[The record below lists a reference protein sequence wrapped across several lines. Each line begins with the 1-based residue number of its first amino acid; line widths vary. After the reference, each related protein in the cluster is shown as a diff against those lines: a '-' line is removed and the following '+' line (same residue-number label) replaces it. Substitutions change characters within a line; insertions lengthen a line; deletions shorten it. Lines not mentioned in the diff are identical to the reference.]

1 MPAGDATRGA
11 WQDRRVSSRG
21 GEPAEAR
28 PLGRSVLLGAA
39 AGVALSLVAAALLT
53 MPLFALA
60 WFTEPVHG
68 TGRAWFSSGVR
79 WAVVAG
85 AVVGLAGGVGV
96 ARWLRR
102 GGKLPEAPHAWE
114 ILDRR

>member
-11 WQDRRVSSRG
+11 WQDRGVSPRG

-28 PLGRSVLLGAA
+28 PLGRSVLLGAT
-39 AGVALSLVAAALLT
+39 AGVVLSLMAAALLT

-79 WAVVAG
+79 WAIVAG

-102 GGKLPEAPHAWE
+102 GGKLPEAPDVWE